1 MEEEQQQLQR
11 VRERVAVSIVLTP
24 VTCPLWDMPTRSNDH
39 PPRKVD
45 SQAYEPDT
53 HTKSRQGR
61 TEAHREKFTKPS
73 EDEDRKAP
81 RALCRP
87 RVVIEVIR
95 AGGRW

>member
-53 HTKSRQGR
+53 HTK
-61 TEAHREKFTKPS
+61 K
-73 EDEDRKAP
+73 
-81 RALCRP
+81 
-87 RVVIEVIR
+87 
-95 AGGRW
+95 